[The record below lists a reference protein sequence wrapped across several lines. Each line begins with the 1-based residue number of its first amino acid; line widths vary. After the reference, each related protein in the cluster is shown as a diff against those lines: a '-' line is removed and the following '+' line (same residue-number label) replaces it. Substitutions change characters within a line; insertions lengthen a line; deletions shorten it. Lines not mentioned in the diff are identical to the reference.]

1 MGSEWFLADVF
12 ICLVSAVWTDDRVS
26 AGCQGQV
33 AKACKS
39 PLSHC
44 STYTTSFMSHSFLK
58 LSLRLHLV
66 NSFFPSTLHKLCLP
80 ALSLH
85 LPLLSRDS
93 HVTSV
98 IKLIIKDWGSFRCVI
113 CWTVVQHGPDNWP
126 RVIMYT
132 FYCLAVQWNL
142 RPPRCRDNLS
152 TKDTCLNPM
161 LKYFSAI
168 SPPR

>member
-1 MGSEWFLADVF
+1 M
-12 ICLVSAVWTDDRVS
+12 
-26 AGCQGQV
+26 

-44 STYTTSFMSHSFLK
+44 STYTTSFMSHHFLEQ
-58 LSLRLHLV
+58 SLRLHLV

-85 LPLLSRDS
+85 PPLLSRDS
-93 HVTSV
+93 HVTSYHCGQ
-98 IKLIIKDWGSFRCVI
+98 INHQGLGIISMCNMLDCGSA
-113 CWTVVQHGPDNWP
+113 WP
-126 RVIMYT
+126 RQLTCSDNVHFLLSCCT
-132 FYCLAVQWNL
+132 VEPET
-142 RPPRCRDNLS
+142 RDPPRYRDNLS